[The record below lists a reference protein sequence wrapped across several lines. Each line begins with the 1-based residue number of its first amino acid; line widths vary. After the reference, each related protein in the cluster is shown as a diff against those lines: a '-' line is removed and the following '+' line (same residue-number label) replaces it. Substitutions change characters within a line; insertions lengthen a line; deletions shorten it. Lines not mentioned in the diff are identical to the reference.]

1 MTWVG
6 QSKLTMFG
14 SGLFLT
20 DLVEGEMVEKG
31 LGWLL
36 DVLSWPAVCGLW
48 GTNFSLFTE
57 VLNKVGP

>member
-1 MTWVG
+1 
-6 QSKLTMFG
+6 MFG